1 MNNVSSSHVLL
12 CFIHLATCFSHAQA
26 EAKQVKRWRRCRR
39 SWEIISL
46 HLFRSVRMPELEGY
60 SAKHAPGSQNCL
72 QVMFL
77 QLARIG
83 RNRWDGQ
90 RSCRDWRWWAF
101 VFAGKNAFNISPIC
115 VQIFHEQQ
123 DISVQEENCFELS
136 CLAIPVNEM
145 HMEPPVV
152 LVTTESTCHLD
163 RLPLEGC
170 SQWDPLAENVG
181 FHSSSWCDY
190 RSILVHPPRACW
202 ENVKLDL
209 VRCRA

>member
-1 MNNVSSSHVLL
+1 MLY
-12 CFIHLATCFSHAQA
+12 FIHLATCFSHAQA

-101 VFAGKNAFNISPIC
+101 VFAGKNALQHLSNLCSDLSWAARHFC
-115 VQIFHEQQ
+115 LGR
-123 DISVQEENCFELS
+123 ELFWTFMPCHS
-136 CLAIPVNEM
+136 CEWDAHGAACGACHHRKHLPSGSTSARGMFSSEILWPRTSAFTVPVG
-145 HMEPPVV
+145 
-152 LVTTESTCHLD
+152 VTTGQS
-163 RLPLEGC
+163 
-170 SQWDPLAENVG
+170 
-181 FHSSSWCDY
+181 
-190 RSILVHPPRACW
+190 
-202 ENVKLDL
+202 
-209 VRCRA
+209 